1 MTDTYL
7 AQVQDRVRTIAG
19 ASVLAHALIDLLRRE
34 GRAIAAMTFEAPT
47 GFIEAKERLIATY
60 AAKMQEVLALPEI
73 PETMA
78 ALGELNM
85 LNAEVLTSARRNAAQ
100 LQGAMDGN
108 RMVLA
113 TMARNG
119 SPAACLSPV
128 AGHC

>member
-7 AQVQDRVRTIAG
+7 AQVEDRVRTIAG
-19 ASVLAHALIDLLRRE
+19 ASILAHALIDVLRRE
-34 GRAIAAMTFEAPT
+34 ARAIAAMTFDAPT
-47 GFIEAKERLIATY
+47 GFIEAKERLIAAY
-60 AAKMQEVLALPEI
+60 AVKMQEVLALPEI

-78 ALGELNM
+78 ALEELNM
-85 LNAEVLTSARRNAAQ
+85 LNAEVLVSARRNAAQ

-113 TMARNG
+113 TIARNG